1 MTVNLRAKA
10 DELRYKAFKAM
21 SDAGGGHFGGTMSEI
36 EILTVLYF
44 DEMNIDP
51 KNPDMPDRD
60 RFILS
65 KGHGGPGLYTTLA
78 VKGFFPEEKLI
89 ELDQNGGMLPKHVDR
104 LKVPGVDVSSGS
116 LGQGL
121 SIANGIA
128 LAAKNIDGSDVR
140 IFVLLGDGECDE
152 GQVWEA
158 AMTSSKYKLNNI
170 IAIVDRNKAQVD
182 GLTKDVMPIESLES
196 KWQAFG
202 WQTIAADGHDIES
215 IQSALKKAN
224 GANGPAVII
233 ADTVKGKGVS
243 FMEGDYKWHAG
254 SVNEAQSKQG
264 LGELAGRM

>member
-1 MTVNLRAKA
+1 MGVNLRDKA
-10 DELRYKAFKAM
+10 DEIRYKAFKAM

-51 KNPDMPDRD
+51 ENPNMENRD

-78 VKGFFPEEKLI
+78 ARGFFPEEKLI

-104 LKVPGVDVSSGS
+104 KKVPGVDVSSGS

-128 LAAKNIDGSDVR
+128 LAAKQIDNSDVR
-140 IFVLLGDGECDE
+140 VFILLGDGECDE

-158 AMTSSKYKLNNI
+158 VMTAAKYRLDNI
-170 IAIVDRNKAQVD
+170 IAIIDRNKAQVD
-182 GLTKDVMPIESLES
+182 GLTKDVMPLHSLAA
-196 KWQAFG
+196 KWSAFG
-202 WQTIAADGHDIES
+202 WETIEADGHDIES
-215 IQSALKKAN
+215 LQSALKEAN
-224 GANGPAVII
+224 AKQGPAVII

-243 FMEGDYKWHAG
+243 FMEGQYKWHAG
-254 SVNEAQSKQG
+254 NVTDEQCQQG
-264 LGELAGRM
+264 LSELKR